1 MPTKTAA
8 FALGA
13 TNGYFSH
20 IMPPDRVFQKIAS
33 KTGFN
38 KEMVKQA
45 YLHKKAINWKALLTA
60 GGLGLGGAMAI
71 PALYRWAT
79 RAPAIGEEVQRD
91 PAMDQVGRMA
101 ARNLQNSTYL
111 QGIRGAFAPAESPWG
126 KTGSLSKTSSEKI
139 SGFWGGLA
147 GGIGGAFLGGPWGA
161 MGGAAAG
168 SAAGDAVSNWWNKP
182 AAKPGAPA
190 ADDGT
195 ALAQEPSKRYQ
206 QIGGLAS
213 RNMQNSQYLQG
224 IRGAFAPA
232 PNPWGNSLQQ

>member
-1 MPTKTAA
+1 MTREQMKQMLLSQPSGEIAPGRFQFKQPLRFDFPTAQAKEQFMQRIRGGQAMPTKTAA

-139 SGFWGGLA
+139 SGF
-147 GGIGGAFLGGPWGA
+147 
-161 MGGAAAG
+161 
-168 SAAGDAVSNWWNKP
+168 
-182 AAKPGAPA
+182 
-190 ADDGT
+190 
-195 ALAQEPSKRYQ
+195 
-206 QIGGLAS
+206 
-213 RNMQNSQYLQG
+213 
-224 IRGAFAPA
+224 
-232 PNPWGNSLQQ
+232 